1 MIYCMKIVMHR
12 LKISL
17 VHLPKSQNI
26 NDDNIHTHKHS
37 LSLEES
43 GNNFDFPNSYNTQLL
58 L

>member
-12 LKISL
+12 FKISL

-26 NDDNIHTHKHS
+26 NDDNIHTQKHS
-37 LSLEES
+37 FSLEES
-43 GNNFDFPNSYNTQLL
+43 GSNFDFPNLYNTQLL